1 VAVALE
7 WLSKLAELGATA
19 VVCVGLIYLLR
30 EQSKQHA
37 KEIEKSNERYAS
49 VIENNTKAMTRM
61 ADSNDS
67 LREVL
72 DKQGVMLTQQN
83 FLFQQMMLKKGSD

>member
-1 VAVALE
+1 LE
-7 WLSKLAELGATA
+7 WLSKLAELGGTV
-19 VVCVGLIYLLR
+19 VVCVGLIYLLW
-30 EQSKQHA
+30 EQGKQHA

-49 VIENNTKAMTRM
+49 VIENNTKAMTKM

-67 LREVL
+67 LKEVL